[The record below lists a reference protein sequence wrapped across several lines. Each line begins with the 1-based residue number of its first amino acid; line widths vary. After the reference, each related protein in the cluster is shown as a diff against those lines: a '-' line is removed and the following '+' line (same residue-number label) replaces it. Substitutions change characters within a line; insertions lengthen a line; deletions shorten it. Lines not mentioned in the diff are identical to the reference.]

1 MLYQQI
7 EENNILKRKL
17 EQVQAQN
24 QQLLLQQSLSAV
36 NQSPAIP
43 QVS

>member
-24 QQLLLQQSLSAV
+24 QQLLLQQSISAI
-36 NQSPAIP
+36 N
-43 QVS
+43 